1 VTDIEGKIPD
11 PAGRDW
17 IFNQSA
23 AIPFRFEEGAPRL
36 LLVTSRRKK
45 HWVFP
50 KGIIEPHL
58 SPSES
63 AAQEAWEE
71 AGIRGRIR
79 PQPVGEYKYDK
90 WGGTC
95 RVQVFLLEVTE
106 ELAEWPEASFRERRW
121 VSVEEAAELVDMEG
135 LRRLIQLVPDLLDS
149 APGQV

>member
-1 VTDIEGKIPD
+1 MTDIDGKNPD
-11 PAGRDW
+11 QADRDW
-17 IFNQSA
+17 MFNQSA

-45 HWVFP
+45 HWVVP

-79 PQPVGEYKYDK
+79 PHPVGEYKYDK

-106 ELAEWPEASFRERRW
+106 ELAEWPEAFFRERRW
-121 VSVEEAAELVDMEG
+121 VSVEEAAELVDQGG
-135 LRRLIQLVPDLLDS
+135 LRRLIHLVPGLIDS
-149 APGQV
+149 GPGQV